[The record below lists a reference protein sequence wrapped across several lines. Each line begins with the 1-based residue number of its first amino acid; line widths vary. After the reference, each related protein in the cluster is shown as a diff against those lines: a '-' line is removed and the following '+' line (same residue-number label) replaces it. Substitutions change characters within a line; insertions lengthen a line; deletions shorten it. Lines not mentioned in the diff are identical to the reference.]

1 MLWFIIN
8 TLLKNF
14 FLLHA
19 ASVCHSSFLMCL
31 NYSFILITESHHGGR

>member
-8 TLLKNF
+8 TLLKSF

-19 ASVCHSSFLMCL
+19 ASFCHSGFWMCL
-31 NYSFILITESHHGGR
+31 NYFFILITESHHGGR